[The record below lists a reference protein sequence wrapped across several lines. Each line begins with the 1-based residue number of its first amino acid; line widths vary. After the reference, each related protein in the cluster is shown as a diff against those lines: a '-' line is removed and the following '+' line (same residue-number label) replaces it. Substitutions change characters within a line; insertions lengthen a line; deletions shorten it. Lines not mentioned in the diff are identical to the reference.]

1 MFEVW
6 KGDETQS
13 LFSSFCPNI
22 PARKTIQNSC
32 CFLLQ
37 AVVILVGKIW
47 EIYNIYTSLNYGLF
61 LRLYPMGLQDGSFK
75 GFPFCT
81 SPLSHLPRSMIQGRY
96 IYIHIF
102 FFSMAALQKQRG
114 GPGRVNSLP
123 SSISHSSDFQSEIPG
138 VSWGQRYR
146 QESLSDMSLLPHW
159 LPQAHWNTSGHLI
172 LCPTDRETV
181 LWRNYGPD
189 YVRFSSLPLKLR
201 GNSLILRFV
210 VLYFNKRNPSVF
222 FLHTFF
228 LIFLWGFRRHY

>member
-1 MFEVW
+1 MDSASDCTLW
-6 KGDETQS
+6 GCKMD
-13 LFSSFCPNI
+13 
-22 PARKTIQNSC
+22 
-32 CFLLQ
+32 LLRGSPF
-37 AVVILVGKIW
+37 AL
-47 EIYNIYTSLNYGLF
+47 LLF
-61 LRLYPMGLQDGSFK
+61 LIFLAA
-75 GFPFCT
+75 
-81 SPLSHLPRSMIQGRY
+81 RSKAD
-96 IYIHIF
+96 IYIF

-201 GNSLILRFV
+201 GKSLILRLV

-228 LIFLWGFRRHY
+228 LIFLWGFRGHY